1 MSQSREAGTVAIQ
14 MVGEPRLEGEKVLIT
29 IRGNTPG
36 EVGSTEA
43 RTYAQQVAR
52 QFMIAPGN
60 SEMSGPYAID
70 PETGAPYV
78 NPLSAFKPGSWF
90 QQDFKFQGRL

>member
-1 MSQSREAGTVAIQ
+1 VAIQ

-43 RTYAQQVAR
+43 RAYGQQVAR
-52 QFMIAPGN
+52 QFMLAPGN
-60 SEMSGPYAID
+60 SETSGPYAVD
-70 PETGAPYV
+70 PATGEPYA
-78 NPLSAFKPGSWF
+78 NPLGPLKPGSWF
-90 QQDFKFQGRL
+90 QQDYKFQGRL